1 MNEIIITDETVT
13 YHYTFDFEGLKL
25 GFKKK
30 MLFDISGVTP
40 KFIEQS
46 LNNGMLGWWVN
57 RKWLSKSKAE
67 SLVKKESV
75 TIDLSH
81 LQWYDQCHIQECFNL
96 KF

>member
-1 MNEIIITDETVT
+1 MSDITIDETVT
-13 YHYTFDFEGLKL
+13 YNYTFEFELIRL

-30 MLFDISGVTP
+30 MLFDISGKTP
-40 KFIEQS
+40 KLISESFNSGNI
-46 LNNGMLGWWVN
+46 GWWVN

-81 LQWYDQCHIQECFNL
+81 LQWYEQCHLQECFNL
-96 KF
+96 KS